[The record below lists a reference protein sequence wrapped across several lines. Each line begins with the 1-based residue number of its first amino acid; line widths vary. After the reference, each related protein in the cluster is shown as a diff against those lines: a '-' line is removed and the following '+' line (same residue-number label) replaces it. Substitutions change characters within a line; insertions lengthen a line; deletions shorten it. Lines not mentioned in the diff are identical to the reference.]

1 MAEVRPSAGMLLTKY
16 LLGLI
21 LTVIGLAILLYGVF
35 NSATFTILLGLVI
48 AAAGIWLVVR
58 KIAARNRPSA

>member
-1 MAEVRPSAGMLLTKY
+1 MVEVRSSTGVLLTKY

-35 NSATFTILLGLVI
+35 NSAMFTILMGLVI

-58 KIAARNRPSA
+58 KIVARNRPPA

>member
-21 LTVIGLAILLYGVF
+21 LTVVGLAVVLYGVF
-35 NSATFTILLGLVI
+35 NSATSSILLGLVV
-48 AAAGIWLVVR
+48 AAVGIWLIVR
-58 KIAARNRPSA
+58 KIVARNRPPA